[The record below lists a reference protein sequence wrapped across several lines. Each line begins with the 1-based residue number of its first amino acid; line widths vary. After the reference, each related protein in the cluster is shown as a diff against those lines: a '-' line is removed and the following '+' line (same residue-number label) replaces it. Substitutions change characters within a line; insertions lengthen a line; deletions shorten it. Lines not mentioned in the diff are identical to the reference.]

1 MEKARSKGSRTRRPN
16 SSPSFT
22 SATVTGSITRFGLNL
37 INISRHILG
46 VFRVTTPQSAWSRKC
61 RETRGEEGGG
71 EEGGEVGGGER
82 GEERGEEGEEEKGEE
97 RGGERGEERGEEG
110 EEERGEE
117 RKLANATPVEL

>member
-1 MEKARSKGSRTRRPN
+1 MEKARSEGSRTRRPN

-46 VFRVTTPQSAWSRKC
+46 VFRVTTLQSAWSRKY
-61 RETRGEEGGG
+61 RET
-71 EEGGEVGGGER
+71 
-82 GEERGEEGEEEKGEE
+82 RGEEGEEEKGE
-97 RGGERGEERGEEG
+97 ERGEERGEEG

-117 RKLANATPVEL
+117 RKLANATPVEP